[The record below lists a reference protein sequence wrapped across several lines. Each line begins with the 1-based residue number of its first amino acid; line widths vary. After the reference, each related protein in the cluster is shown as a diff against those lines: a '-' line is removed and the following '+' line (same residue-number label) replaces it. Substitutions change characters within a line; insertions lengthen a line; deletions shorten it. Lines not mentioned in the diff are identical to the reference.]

1 MSRTTLR
8 NTSKLL
14 SLLSSSALLV
24 LALSACEG
32 GFVGGGGECQG
43 PGCEPGPGKSGGD
56 PWSQGTPG
64 QPGQPGQP
72 GGGSAPPLP
81 PSCTADAEC
90 TSPYV
95 CHLATGKCVPPS
107 AKDAGTC
114 DPIEGIGC
122 TAPLD
127 CINGICMTPPGTCQ
141 DNDQCP
147 AGFICSNGMCK
158 PDPNGGAPGGGA
170 PGCLDNNQC
179 PAGQVCVAGQCK
191 PQAVCNIPHS
201 PTRLGG
207 TWELDSQL
215 KVRDGL
221 EGLTKGILSLA
232 STLQDIVDGKFAI
245 KGVPSVF
252 SSLIGGIVKS
262 LIDQYVPPWGT
273 DLIKWLSNVDDAID
287 TWRVVSLDVL
297 QPLGNDQYI
306 ANTKWTLVEF
316 EYEGAKVSASPAN
329 VPGLGEITVN
339 GYSAREV
346 CGTMILDKHKVNNK
360 FGKIFRWAIEALL
373 TTISCSKSNIPCY
386 TTLDQMFNDLIDCQ
400 KLGQAVA
407 SADSTIPGISS
418 LVASACVAEKQN
430 LIQLLLKELD
440 DLAAKMTYMSLSAKA
455 DIANNNVQ
463 LLNGRWYGVLGG
475 SYGKGNF
482 EGSFTGSKK

>member
-1 MSRTTLR
+1 M
-8 NTSKLL
+8 
-14 SLLSSSALLV
+14 
-24 LALSACEG
+24 
-32 GFVGGGGECQG
+32 
-43 PGCEPGPGKSGGD
+43 
-56 PWSQGTPG
+56 
-64 QPGQPGQP
+64 
-72 GGGSAPPLP
+72 
-81 PSCTADAEC
+81 
-90 TSPYV
+90 
-95 CHLATGKCVPPS
+95 PPS

-147 AGFICSNGMCK
+147 AGFICANGVCT
-158 PDPNGGAPGGGA
+158 PDPNGGSGGV

-191 PQAVCNIPHS
+191 PNSVCSIPHS
-201 PTRLGG
+201 PTRLAG
-207 TWELDSQL
+207 TWQLDSQL

-221 EGLTKGILSLA
+221 KGLTKGVLSVA
-232 STLQDIVDGKFAI
+232 STLQDIIDGKFKI

-252 SSLIGGIVKS
+252 SKLIGGIVKG

-273 DLIKWLSNVDDAID
+273 ELIRWLSNVNDAID

-297 QPLGNDQYI
+297 QPLGGDQYI

-316 EYEGAKVSASPAN
+316 EYQGAKVSASPAN
-329 VPGLGEITVN
+329 IPGLGEITVN

-346 CGTMILDKHKVNNK
+346 CGTMILDKHKVKNS

-373 TTISCSKSNIPCY
+373 TTITCTRSDIPCY
-386 TTLDQMFNDLIDCQ
+386 TTLDQMFNALIDCQ

-407 SADSTIPGISS
+407 SADSTVPGIST
-418 LVASACVAEKQN
+418 LVASACTAEKQK
-430 LIQLLLKELD
+430 LVTLLLKELD

-475 SYGKGNF
+475 AYGKGNF
-482 EGSFTGSKK
+482 EGSFIGSKK